1 MSTHEP
7 GRQPPDMPKPPTR
20 QQGRRRGSRGWIMLA
35 CCIPLVII
43 VFVLAATGVV
53 DFGFGFVA
61 IACLAMMA
69 LMMRGMGGSGG
80 GRTQ

>member
-7 GRQPPDMPKPPTR
+7 DRQRPDMSKPAAH
-20 QQGRRRGSRGWIMLA
+20 QKGRRRHSSGWIMLA
-35 CCIPLVII
+35 CGIPLII
-43 VFVLAATGVV
+43 ALFVLAATGVLG
-53 DFGFGFVA
+53 FGFGFAA